1 MKRKR
6 ITPRQDSTGVHV
18 WLVFMKAFQALIPHA
33 AESIERTELGDSD
46 FRVLEALLH
55 KGPLPV
61 NTIGPKVW
69 LTPGSISVAV
79 DRLVKKGLVSRKDD
93 PDDRRVRQVE
103 LTAKGR
109 ALITRGFRE
118 HAATME
124 NAVSVLS
131 KKERMTLLQLLKKLG
146 KHAAETRE

>member
-1 MKRKR
+1 MSLSQQNAPMSGVQWRMNGGVESATRKHM
-6 ITPRQDSTGVHV
+6 S
-18 WLVFMKAFQALIPHA
+18 
-33 AESIERTELGDSD
+33 
-46 FRVLEALLH
+46 
-55 KGPLPV
+55 
-61 NTIGPKVW
+61 IGPKVW

-118 HAATME
+118 HAAVME

>member
-1 MKRKR
+1 MAEEM
-6 ITPRQDSTGVHV
+6 QDTSGVHV
-18 WLVFMKAFQALIPHA
+18 WLVLGKAFRALAAHA
-33 AESIERTELGDSD
+33 AESLNLGRTGLGDSD
-46 FRVLEALLH
+46 FRVLETLLH

-69 LTPGSISVAV
+69 LTPGSISVAI
-79 DRLVKKGLVSRKDD
+79 DRLVKKGLVSRKDRAE
-93 PDDRRVRQVE
+93 DRRVRQVE

-118 HAATME
+118 HAAAME
-124 NAVSVLS
+124 NAFSVLS
-131 KKERMTLLQLLKKLG
+131 KKERLALLRLLKKLG

>member
-6 ITPRQDSTGVHV
+6 TTPGQDATGVHL

-33 AESIERTELGDSD
+33 AESIRRTDLGDSD

-61 NTIGPKVW
+61 NTVGPKVW

-79 DRLVKKGLVSRKDD
+79 DRLVKKGLVSRKGHAA
-93 PDDRRVRQVE
+93 DRRVRQVE
-103 LTAKGR
+103 LTPKGR
-109 ALITRGFRE
+109 ALITRGFGE
-118 HAATME
+118 HAVAME
-124 NAVSVLS
+124 NIAGVLS
-131 KKERMTLLQLLKKLG
+131 ESERLTLLRLLKKLG
-146 KHAAETRE
+146 KHAAEAG

>member
-1 MKRKR
+1 MKRER
-6 ITPRQDSTGVHV
+6 ITESQDSSGVHV
-18 WLVFMKAFQALIPHA
+18 WLVLMKAFQALMPHA

-61 NTIGPKVW
+61 NTLGPKVW

-79 DRLVKKGLVSRKDD
+79 DRLVKKGLVSRNDH
-93 PDDRRVRQVE
+93 PSDRRVRRVE

-109 ALITRGFRE
+109 TLITRGFRE
-118 HAATME
+118 HAAAME
-124 NAVSVLS
+124 TLVSVLS
-131 KKERMTLLQLLKKLG
+131 KNERVTLLRLLKKLG
-146 KHAAETRE
+146 KHAAPGR